1 MTLTQNHTKCYH
13 CGDDCQDSSISF
25 DDKSFCCQGCKTVYE
40 ILQENEMCSYYDLNQ
55 NAGVSLKAKSFDG
68 KFDYLEDAAIQ
79 SQLLDYQGDTIHK
92 VTFFIPAVHCSS
104 CVWLLENF
112 NKIQQGVIYSRL
124 DFLKK
129 ELSLTYNPQKVNLK
143 TIVELLTTL
152 GYEPLINLESATK
165 EKPKTNQYQKTL
177 LLKIAV
183 TGFCMG
189 NIMIFSFPEYFHF
202 EAELK
207 SDVVFQDIFLYLN
220 LFLSLPVFFFG
231 ASDYLKGAW
240 ISLKEYSK
248 KSTKNISVDIP
259 IVLGILALFSRSI
272 FEVIFNHSA
281 GYFDSLAGLV
291 FFLLIG
297 KWVQQKT
304 FDFLSFK
311 HQYQSYFP
319 LAVKVLIGENFS
331 KYLNISELK
340 KGDLVELRNQEI
352 IPADAI
358 LKSQSAQIDYS
369 FVTGESALIPKQKN
383 EVLYAGGR
391 ISGEKVV
398 VEVMKPI
405 SQSYLTQLWNNH
417 SFKEEK
423 YTPTTDLANK
433 FSKYFTV
440 ITILIASFTAIYW
453 YFTDSHLVWSATVSV
468 LMVACPCALT
478 LSMPFT
484 MNVVMVLFG
493 KNRFYVRNQ
502 GIIQLLNEI
511 DTIVFDKTGTL
522 TESNIGKVQF
532 NGKDLSDSELASIKY
547 LMSQSTH
554 PLSRQI
560 EKSIELK
567 NEYSIENAYF
577 FEVEG
582 QGIEGVTNDNFI
594 KIGKAGFV
602 NIHPQKT
609 ASLNSTQVHIEINN
623 QYKGYFSIEAVYRE
637 NWQEILKKLSKNFD
651 LILLSG
657 DNEASKQQLSRFFK
671 RLFFNQKPQDKLDFI
686 KSEQQKGKT
695 VLMIGD
701 GLNDAGALQQAD
713 VGIAIRQDNQ
723 AFTPSCDA
731 ILDASRFSQLADFI
745 SFSRLALKI
754 VKISFLL
761 SLVYN
766 FIGISWAVSGQ
777 LSPVLAA
784 IFMPMSS
791 LSVVLFAVGI
801 TYLFSKKPFNN
812 SLIH

>member
-1 MTLTQNHTKCYH
+1 MTLTQTHTKCYH
-13 CGDDCQDSSISF
+13 CGDDCQDSSISLG
-25 DDKSFCCQGCKTVYE
+25 DKSFCCQGCKTVYE
-40 ILQENEMCSYYDLNQ
+40 ILNENDLCTYYDLNQ
-55 NAGVSLKAKSFDG
+55 NAGVSLKAKNYDG
-68 KFDYLEDAAIQ
+68 KFDYLEDAQIQ
-79 SQLLDYQGDTIHK
+79 SQLLDYQGDTTCKI
-92 VTFFIPAVHCSS
+92 TFFIPEVHCSS

-112 NKIQQGVIYSRL
+112 NKIQHGVIYSRL

-129 ELSLTYNPQKVNLK
+129 ELSLTYNPQKVSLK
-143 TIVELLTTL
+143 NIVELLTTL
-152 GYEPLINLESATK
+152 GYEPLINLESADK
-165 EKPKTNQYQKTL
+165 QKPKTNQYQKTL

-189 NIMIFSFPEYFHF
+189 NIMIFSFPEYFHL
-202 EAELK
+202 ETEIK
-207 SDVVFQDIFLYLN
+207 SDAIFQNIFLYLN
-220 LFLSLPVFFFG
+220 LILSLPVFFFG
-231 ASDYLKGAW
+231 ASDYLNGALV
-240 ISLKEYSK
+240 SLKEFSK
-248 KSTKNISVDIP
+248 KSTKNLSVDIP
-259 IVLGILALFSRSI
+259 IALGISALFLKSV

-291 FFLLIG
+291 FFLLVG

-304 FDFLSFK
+304 FDFLSFR

-331 KYLNISELK
+331 KYLNINELK

-352 IPADAI
+352 IPADSI

-369 FVTGESALIPKQKN
+369 FVTGESALISKQKN
-383 EVLYAGGR
+383 VILYAGGR
-391 ISGEKVV
+391 ISGEKVII
-398 VEVMKPI
+398 EVIKPV
-405 SQSYLTQLWNNH
+405 SQSYLTQLWNDH

-423 YTPTTDLANK
+423 YTPSTELADK
-433 FSKYFTV
+433 FSKYFTF

-453 YFTDSHLVWSATVSV
+453 YFTDYNLLWSATVSV

-522 TESNIGKVQF
+522 TESNLGKVQF
-532 NGKDLSDSELASIKY
+532 NGSELSDEELASIRY
-547 LMSQSTH
+547 LMGQSTH

-560 EKSIELK
+560 EKNIELK
-567 NEYSIENAYF
+567 KDYSFKKKYF
-577 FEVEG
+577 FEIAG
-582 QGIEGVTNDNFI
+582 QGIEGVINRDFI
-594 KIGKAGFV
+594 KIGKLDFVKTDSVNPEFV
-602 NIHPQKT
+602 N
-609 ASLNSTQVHIEINN
+609 SSEVHISINN

-651 LILLSG
+651 LVLLSG
-657 DNEASKQQLSRFFK
+657 DNEASKQQLSGFFK

-686 KSEQQKGKT
+686 KSEQQKGRK

-701 GLNDAGALQQAD
+701 GLNDAGALRQAN
-713 VGIAIRQDNQ
+713 VGIAIRQDIQ

-731 ILDASRFSQLADFI
+731 ILDASRFTQLADFMA
-745 SFSRLALKI
+745 FSRKALNI
-754 VKISFLL
+754 VKLSFLL
-761 SLVYN
+761 SLIYN
-766 FIGISWAVSGQ
+766 FIGIGWAVSGQ

-784 IFMPMSS
+784 IFMPLSS
-791 LSVVLFAVGI
+791 LSVVLFSIGV
-801 TYLFSKKPFNN
+801 TFLFSRK
-812 SLIH
+812 IIR